1 MNRTNY
7 NQMDAQQLRKAYRA
21 WRKTMTDASRVSG
34 EVVVFANATRHV
46 EEIERIAA
54 QRGINLHERT
64 GA

>member
-21 WRKTMTDASRVSG
+21 WRKTMNDASRVRG

-54 QRGINLHERT
+54 QQGINLHERT